1 MMANTP
7 SIFSIAGGTLAIGE
21 VSLDAL
27 PPELVAEILVHLPI
41 LHRSAVALS
50 FALTHRCLCDI
61 IIPSLLYQ
69 AVWLQGE
76 DRAVQVL
83 SSFNTRLGQDSDH
96 QISHYVHYLA
106 IKSDIPQDQREGSTN
121 SLRELRTLINAGGL
135 PNLTSISLHFGDG
148 WFWDKLE
155 EKTPEGYGEP
165 DRSFWDALRQH
176 CPSLMHVHLTGVVD
190 GVGPGQSLTNSGL
203 FDFKVSTKYGDER

>member
-1 MMANTP
+1 MANTP
-7 SIFSIAGGTLAIGE
+7 SIFSIAGGTLAFGE
-21 VSLDAL
+21 VSLDTL
-27 PPELVAEILVHLPI
+27 PPELVTEILIHLPI
-41 LHRSAVALS
+41 LHRSAVLLS
-50 FALTHRCLCDI
+50 LALTCRCLCDI

-69 AVWLQGE
+69 AVWLEGE

-106 IKSDIPQDQREGSTN
+106 IKSDLSQDQREGSTN

-148 WFWDKLE
+148 WFWDQIEGGILK
-155 EKTPEGYGEP
+155 GYGEL
-165 DRSFWDALRQH
+165 DRPFWDALGQN
-176 CPSLMHVHLTGVVD
+176 CPLLTHVHLTGVVEEW
-190 GVGPGQSLTNSGL
+190 GPGQWLTNSGL
-203 FDFKVSTKYGDER
+203 FDFKVSTVIE